1 MAESLALTDFKNL
14 ANLHL
19 KYQDRNEARSEVRPI
34 YALDTET
41 DENGNVTLI
50 AYSSGNYLELDE
62 ISAENLVRFL
72 FSKRYQGSWNFFYN
86 ITFDAEVILN
96 TLGKILFNYKKTRKL
111 NFKVNGYR
119 IEYIP
124 QKMMA
129 VRKGHHSS
137 VFFDIAQYYKTSL
150 DQAYQNNIGK
160 LPSWYTEIKNQR
172 KHFTRKFYKKYSAK
186 VKKYCIADCTFTKEL
201 TKHWLKLFKEAFNF
215 YPQRWI
221 SSGYLAEQVLINGKI
236 PIP

>member
-14 ANLHL
+14 ANLYL

-50 AYSSGNYLELDE
+50 ADSLGNYLELDE

-86 ITFDAEVILN
+86 ITFDAEVILK
-96 TLGKILFNYKKTRKL
+96 TFGKVLFNYKKTRKL
-111 NFKVNGYR
+111 NLRVNAYRFKYL
-119 IEYIP
+119 P

-129 VRKGHHSS
+129 VRKAHHSS
-137 VFFDIAQYYKTSL
+137 VFFNIAQYYKTSL
-150 DQAYQNNIGK
+150 
-160 LPSWYTEIKNQR
+160 
-172 KHFTRKFYKKYSAK
+172 YKSYKSKMY
-186 VKKYCIADCTFTKEL
+186 
-201 TKHWLKLFKEAFNF
+201 N
-215 YPQRWI
+215 
-221 SSGYLAEQVLINGKI
+221 
-236 PIP
+236 

>member
-1 MAESLALTDFKNL
+1 MAESLALTDFKSL
-14 ANLHL
+14 ANLYL

-34 YALDTET
+34 YALDAET

-50 AYSSGNYLELDE
+50 ADNAGNYLELDD
-62 ISAENLVRFL
+62 IYAENLVKFL

-86 ITFDAEVILN
+86 ITFDAEVILK
-96 TLGKILFNYKKTRKL
+96 TFGKELFNYKKTRKL

-150 DQAYQNNIGK
+150 DQAYQSNIGK
-160 LPSWYTEIKNQR
+160 LPS
-172 KHFTRKFYKKYSAK
+172 
-186 VKKYCIADCTFTKEL
+186 
-201 TKHWLKLFKEAFNF
+201 
-215 YPQRWI
+215 
-221 SSGYLAEQVLINGKI
+221 
-236 PIP
+236 